1 MQTESSHES
10 SRYSSVDTRTYLLL
24 LWSHLWLL
32 ILAAILAGA
41 LAFGV
46 SHFIAPT
53 YAASTTLLIDE
64 APHTGS
70 DDYNSLL
77 ASERLART
85 YAQLLTEQPILEAT
99 IERLELGYD
108 AETLKEMVSARRV
121 PDTQLIE
128 IQVEG
133 RDPQEVAAIA
143 NTLVEVFIEQTEAI
157 QSSRYA
163 ASKESLARQL
173 QDMEEQIRRTT
184 EQIEALGNSA
194 NDRAERDR
202 LETLLAQYR
211 QTHAG
216 LLESYEQI
224 RIAEAQ
230 AASNVIQVKVAT
242 PPAEPISPNLILNTA
257 LGGLLGLMLGVVTV
271 FAKEMLDDT
280 VKSPDQVAQLLGLP
294 TLGMIA
300 EIDPKDGMLITV
312 TKPRSVT
319 AEAFRALRTNIQ
331 YAGVDRRIQLL
342 LVTSPSPQDGKT
354 TIAAN
359 LGAVLALNGRETI
372 VVEADLH
379 HPTLHSVFGVETGSG
394 LSDLF
399 VKPLTYMD
407 RILKSAGVPNLSILA
422 SGPLPP
428 NPTELLDS
436 DRARRILDQLTKQA
450 EIIIIDSPPVL
461 AVADASVLGP
471 HVDGV
476 LLVLRVGKT
485 KLRLAQQAIKQLEQ
499 VGARVVGVVLTG
511 IKTRSAHYSSYYYY
525 GYGYGYY
532 HSQKEEANSS
542 TRESEPLLPLL
553 RRPVATSQP
562 PQTSSG
568 NGNGSQ
574 PQPVLQTTSVGVM
587 EAPAPSSLAYASSLE
602 ETQPRLAPVMAQE
615 AALPQAQ
622 PSHRSRHHRRSS
634 RWLYTLFRIGATL
647 AGALAILSS
656 PIVMLTGSASPQ
668 VNLLS
673 GACMIVIGG
682 GLIFTGI
689 GGMVRSNRLAYLGM
703 SAAGLGISGVGLI
716 LLTQGISHLGDA
728 IGGGPASA
736 RVIAG
741 LTLTIA
747 GLLPTIM
754 SFRNM
759 VRARR

>member
-1 MQTESSHES
+1 
-10 SRYSSVDTRTYLLL
+10 
-24 LWSHLWLL
+24 LL
-32 ILAAILAGA
+32 ILIAILAGA
-41 LAFGV
+41 LAFGA

-99 IERLELGYD
+99 IERLELAYD
-108 AETLKEMVSARRV
+108 TETLKEMVSARRV

-133 RDPQEVAAIA
+133 RDPEEIAAIA

-163 ASKESLARQL
+163 ASKESLAQQL
-173 QDMEEQIRRTT
+173 QDMEEQIRQTA
-184 EQIEALGNSA
+184 EQIDALGNSA
-194 NDRAERDR
+194 EDRAERDR

-211 QTHAG
+211 QTHAS

-230 AASNVIQVKVAT
+230 AASNVIQVKMAT
-242 PPAEPISPNLILNTA
+242 PPSEPLSPNLILNTA
-257 LGGLLGLMLGVVTV
+257 LGGLLGLMLGVMGI

-280 VKSPDQVAQLLGLP
+280 IKSPDQVAQLLGLP
-294 TLGMIA
+294 TLGMIT

-354 TIAAN
+354 TVAAN

-379 HPTLHSVFGVETGSG
+379 HPTLHSLFGVETGSG

-399 VKPLTYMD
+399 VKPLSYMD
-407 RILKSAGVPNLSILA
+407 RVLKASGIPNLSILA

-450 EIIIIDSPPVL
+450 EIAVIDSPPVL

-499 VGARVVGVVLTG
+499 VNARVVGVVLTG

-532 HSQKEEANSS
+532 HSQKEGANHGVG
-542 TRESEPLLPLL
+542 EGEPLLPLL
-553 RRPVATSQP
+553 RRSGATPHSP
-562 PQTSSG
+562 RTSTG
-568 NGNGSQ
+568 NGNGSH
-574 PQPVLQTTSVGVM
+574 PQPVLQSATSVGVA
-587 EAPAPSSLAYASSLE
+587 EASVPLPLTYPASIE
-602 ETQPRLAPVMAQE
+602 ETQPSLAPVVTEE
-615 AALPQAQ
+615 AYLPQAQ
-622 PSHRSRHHRRSS
+622 PSQQPRRRRRSS
-634 RWLYTLFRIGATL
+634 RRWLHTLFRIGTAL
-647 AGALAILSS
+647 AGALTILCS
-656 PIVMLTGSASPQ
+656 PIVLLTGSASPQ
-668 VNLLS
+668 ANLLG
-673 GACMIVIGG
+673 GACMIIVGG
-682 GLIFTGI
+682 GLIFMSI
-689 GGMVRSNRLAYLGM
+689 GGMVRSNRLAYFGM
-703 SAAGLGISGVGLI
+703 SAAGIGISGIGLI
-716 LLTQGISHLGDA
+716 LLAQGISHAGDA

-736 RVIAG
+736 RIIAG
-741 LTLTIA
+741 LALTIA
-747 GLLPTIM
+747 GLLPVIM
-754 SFRNM
+754 SFRNIAR
-759 VRARR
+759 VRR